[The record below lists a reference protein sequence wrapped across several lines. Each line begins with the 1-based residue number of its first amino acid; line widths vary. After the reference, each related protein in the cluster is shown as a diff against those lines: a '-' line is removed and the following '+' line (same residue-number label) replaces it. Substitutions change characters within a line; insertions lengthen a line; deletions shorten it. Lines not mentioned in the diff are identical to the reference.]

1 MVLYRLEHLTITLI
15 RMMTGLRVCG
25 RRSPLF
31 QRPTSLAPRSSLPS
45 VGPRLWL
52 VMGFIFRAFARRK
65 LLNSGTFWSRYLKTR
80 KLPSLVQSLSFVKP
94 VSMLLASIGAGPG
107 TVRSKPA
114 ISGFEMPSKNPKL
127 RNSSKTSVS
136 ESFFW
141 PTVRDQILYQA

>member
-1 MVLYRLEHLTITLI
+1 MVLNRLGHLRITLI
-15 RMMTGLRVCG
+15 RMTTGLGATG
-25 RRSPLF
+25 RCLPLF

-45 VGPRLWL
+45 VGSRLWL
-52 VMGFIFRAFARRK
+52 VMGCIFRAFARRK
-65 LLNSGTFWSRYLKTR
+65 LLNSGTFWNRYLKTR

-114 ISGFEMPSKNPKL
+114 ISGFETPSKNPKL

-136 ESFFW
+136 GNS
-141 PTVRDQILYQA
+141 LAYCS